1 VANESENLWKL
12 LLWFPGHCGNPAYH
26 LTEYFAATSIQ
37 DAVAAAVDRY
47 SHCRVDGCEFIGKVN
62 FRKEALSG
70 Q

>member
-1 VANESENLWKL
+1 M
-12 LLWFPGHCGNPAYH
+12 LWFPGPAYR
-26 LTEYFAATSIQ
+26 LTEYFAAKSIQ

-47 SHCRVDGCEFIGKVN
+47 SHCRVDGCEFIGKVY